1 MCSRLGKTNALTA
14 REPSPPPS
22 TAPQEKIK
30 ELPPGVDPK
39 TVKVETNEIVFG
51 FKKDFHRF
59 YEVKKLL
66 GKGVSGAGQAGGPAS
81 FLGLTP
87 GALPLR
93 RRSRRCTRSR
103 TRRARSRAGRT
114 SR

>member
-1 MCSRLGKTNALTA
+1 MIYTLGSGAVSKAA
-14 REPSPPPS
+14 F
-22 TAPQEKIK
+22 EKIK
-30 ELPPGVDPK
+30 ALPRGVDPK
-39 TVKVETNEIVFG
+39 TVKVETDEIVFG

-66 GKGVSGAGQAGGPAS
+66 GKGVSGAGRAGGRDRLPS